1 MGNLVGENKSLPAWG
16 PQGGEEE
23 PEGSSWTTT
32 PGHQGFSLGDEVF
45 TCHCVNGVTLKSLS
59 SNDSVSPEWGGM
71 DRVYIF
77 FLGSLEMAG
86 VVSSLT
92 FVQATFV
99 GCLCFRWAFLVAQR
113 LKHLPP
119 MWETWV

>member
-1 MGNLVGENKSLPAWG
+1 MD
-16 PQGGEEE
+16 
-23 PEGSSWTTT
+23 
-32 PGHQGFSLGDEVF
+32 DEVS
-45 TCHCVNGVTLKSLS
+45 TYWCVNGVTLKSLS